1 MSEKYLI
8 FGATGS
14 VGSSLAEQLKNSGN
28 DIHLVARNESE
39 VKTIAEKLG
48 CSYTVADVL
57 EDGFIEK
64 VKSDINDIKGIA
76 YCVGSIDLKPLRM
89 VTEADMNKCMKLNLY
104 SAIEAIKGFQ
114 ESLKKN
120 KGSVVLFSTVAAQRG
135 FTNHTIIASAK
146 AAVEGL
152 TVTLAAEFAPNIRV
166 NCIAPSLSK
175 SKIAEPML
183 KNPAIAEGIAK
194 AHPLKRL
201 GEGKDSAAL
210 AKFLITEESSW
221 VTGQVIA
228 VAVALGAQDL
238 FKNLISGILVLVE
251 KRFKIGD
258 WILVEGIIEGIVE
271 KIGFRSTVL
280 RKFDKSLAIIP
291 NFQFAENAVINI
303 SETTNWRIDWAIT
316 LQYDTT
322 VDQLKKIRNEIEDHI
337 NKNDDFDK
345 AVGVAVRVEKFSDS
359 SIDMRVRCFTTSN
372 SFSTWLEVKEKLAI
386 EIKQIVE
393 GNKAA
398 FAFPSQSIYIEKK

>member
-39 VKTIAEKLG
+39 VKVIAEKLG

-64 VKSDINDIKGIA
+64 VKSDINEIKGIA

-89 VTEADMNKCMKLNLY
+89 VTEEDMNKCMKLNLY
-104 SAIEAIKGFQ
+104 SAIEVIKGFQ

-152 TVTLAAEFAPNIRV
+152 TVTLAAEFAPHIRV

-221 VTGQVIA
+221 ITGQIIA
-228 VAVALGAQDL
+228 VDG
-238 FKNLISGILVLVE
+238 G
-251 KRFKIGD
+251 
-258 WILVEGIIEGIVE
+258 
-271 KIGFRSTVL
+271 RS
-280 RKFDKSLAIIP
+280 
-291 NFQFAENAVINI
+291 
-303 SETTNWRIDWAIT
+303 
-316 LQYDTT
+316 
-322 VDQLKKIRNEIEDHI
+322 
-337 NKNDDFDK
+337 
-345 AVGVAVRVEKFSDS
+345 
-359 SIDMRVRCFTTSN
+359 
-372 SFSTWLEVKEKLAI
+372 KL
-386 EIKQIVE
+386 
-393 GNKAA
+393 
-398 FAFPSQSIYIEKK
+398 S

>member
-14 VGSSLAEQLKNSGN
+14 VGSSLAKQLKNSGN

-39 VKTIAEKLG
+39 VKASAEQLG

-64 VKSDINDIKGIA
+64 VKLDINDIKGIA

-89 VTEADMNKCMKLNLY
+89 VTESDMNKCMKLNLY
-104 SAIEAIKGFQ
+104 SAIEAIKGYQ
-114 ESLKKN
+114 ESLKKT

-183 KNPAIAEGIAK
+183 KNTTIAEGIAK

-221 VTGQVIA
+221 VTGQIIA
-228 VAVALGAQDL
+228 VDG
-238 FKNLISGILVLVE
+238 G
-251 KRFKIGD
+251 
-258 WILVEGIIEGIVE
+258 
-271 KIGFRSTVL
+271 RS
-280 RKFDKSLAIIP
+280 
-291 NFQFAENAVINI
+291 
-303 SETTNWRIDWAIT
+303 
-316 LQYDTT
+316 
-322 VDQLKKIRNEIEDHI
+322 
-337 NKNDDFDK
+337 
-345 AVGVAVRVEKFSDS
+345 
-359 SIDMRVRCFTTSN
+359 
-372 SFSTWLEVKEKLAI
+372 KL
-386 EIKQIVE
+386 
-393 GNKAA
+393 
-398 FAFPSQSIYIEKK
+398 S

>member
-28 DIHLVARNESE
+28 DIHLVARNENE
-39 VKTIAEKLG
+39 VKIIAEKLG

-64 VKSDINDIKGIA
+64 VKSDISEIKGIA

-104 SAIEAIKGFQ
+104 SAIEAIKGYQ

-183 KNPAIAEGIAK
+183 RNPTIAEGIAK

-221 VTGQVIA
+221 ITGQIIA
-228 VAVALGAQDL
+228 VDG
-238 FKNLISGILVLVE
+238 G
-251 KRFKIGD
+251 
-258 WILVEGIIEGIVE
+258 
-271 KIGFRSTVL
+271 RS
-280 RKFDKSLAIIP
+280 
-291 NFQFAENAVINI
+291 
-303 SETTNWRIDWAIT
+303 
-316 LQYDTT
+316 
-322 VDQLKKIRNEIEDHI
+322 
-337 NKNDDFDK
+337 
-345 AVGVAVRVEKFSDS
+345 
-359 SIDMRVRCFTTSN
+359 
-372 SFSTWLEVKEKLAI
+372 KL
-386 EIKQIVE
+386 
-393 GNKAA
+393 
-398 FAFPSQSIYIEKK
+398 S

>member
-28 DIHLVARNESE
+28 DVHLVARNENE
-39 VKTIAEKLG
+39 VKSIAENLG

-64 VKSDINDIKGIA
+64 VKSDINEIKGIA

-152 TVTLAAEFAPNIRV
+152 TVTLAAEFAPHIRV

-221 VTGQVIA
+221 ITGQIIA
-228 VAVALGAQDL
+228 VDG
-238 FKNLISGILVLVE
+238 G
-251 KRFKIGD
+251 
-258 WILVEGIIEGIVE
+258 
-271 KIGFRSTVL
+271 RS
-280 RKFDKSLAIIP
+280 
-291 NFQFAENAVINI
+291 
-303 SETTNWRIDWAIT
+303 
-316 LQYDTT
+316 
-322 VDQLKKIRNEIEDHI
+322 
-337 NKNDDFDK
+337 
-345 AVGVAVRVEKFSDS
+345 
-359 SIDMRVRCFTTSN
+359 
-372 SFSTWLEVKEKLAI
+372 KL
-386 EIKQIVE
+386 
-393 GNKAA
+393 
-398 FAFPSQSIYIEKK
+398 S

>member
-28 DIHLVARNESE
+28 DIHLVARNENE
-39 VKTIAEKLG
+39 VKAIAEKLG

-64 VKSDINDIKGIA
+64 VKSDINDIKGVA

-104 SAIEAIKGFQ
+104 SAIEAIKGYQ

-152 TVTLAAEFAPNIRV
+152 TVTLAAEFAPHIRV

-221 VTGQVIA
+221 ITGQVIA
-228 VAVALGAQDL
+228 VDG
-238 FKNLISGILVLVE
+238 G
-251 KRFKIGD
+251 
-258 WILVEGIIEGIVE
+258 
-271 KIGFRSTVL
+271 RS
-280 RKFDKSLAIIP
+280 
-291 NFQFAENAVINI
+291 
-303 SETTNWRIDWAIT
+303 
-316 LQYDTT
+316 
-322 VDQLKKIRNEIEDHI
+322 
-337 NKNDDFDK
+337 
-345 AVGVAVRVEKFSDS
+345 
-359 SIDMRVRCFTTSN
+359 
-372 SFSTWLEVKEKLAI
+372 KL
-386 EIKQIVE
+386 
-393 GNKAA
+393 
-398 FAFPSQSIYIEKK
+398 S